1 MATAPSGGSGRW
13 SGSSIGFV
21 SRSSGSCT
29 TGTRPG
35 TTSTTLTTTAR
46 RGSGPPAGGRGIRLS
61 GGAGG
66 AARHAILLL
75 GLATVVLLAPLPL
88 GAARNPFAGL
98 LQLAVFALGAVWVV
112 GGVVRGRL
120 VVRAHPWHL
129 PLALLGSLGLAQ
141 WLAAVLGLGGAQ
153 DPLALP
159 QLAPTRISTTSPWMT
174 RSALVQVLAYGVLL
188 VITR

>member
-1 MATAPSGGSGRW
+1 MATAPSGGPGRW

-61 GGAGG
+61 GEARSD
-66 AARHAILLL
+66 ARHAILLL
-75 GLATVVLLAPLPL
+75 GLATVVLLAPLPP
-88 GAARNPFAGL
+88 GAARTPFAGL

-141 WLAAVLGLGGAQ
+141 WLPPGVLGRGG
-153 DPLALP
+153 PG
-159 QLAPTRISTTSPWMT
+159 APARSPP
-174 RSALVQVLAYGVLL
+174 RPP
-188 VITR
+188 